1 VLLYRVI
8 MACLAPVLLAM
19 TAFGRSPPGT
29 LRQRLGFITP
39 QQGRPWW
46 VHGASLGELTSA
58 RAVITALAT
67 DAPVHVTMNTATAQA
82 MVQGWA
88 LPGVSI
94 SLAPFDTLGAP
105 GRMVAR
111 LHPRGLVMIENEFWP
126 ARIAACQKAGVPVM
140 VISARISERSAR
152 RWGGAARLMRRV
164 LGQITYLSAQDAA
177 SEARLVALGLPQQVL
192 GARVNL
198 KAGFAP
204 RRGQP
209 SPAQHPSRARTLLA
223 ASTHAGEDALILDA
237 FLAARAQFDQ
247 IIIAPRHPDRGA
259 EIATLIA
266 ARDLPFG
273 QRARGAA
280 IAPDQA
286 VYLADTLGEM
296 DLWYAMAGV
305 TIIGGT
311 FAPKGGHT
319 PFEPTAF
326 GAAIIHGPSLHN
338 FGESFATLDAAGGAI
353 AVQDGQALAAAL
365 TTLTPARQAQ
375 LATAAQGALAA
386 ETDIAGL
393 IAALTHHRS
402 G

>member
-8 MACLAPVLLAM
+8 MACLAPVLVVM
-19 TAFGRSPPGT
+19 TAFGRWPPGT
-29 LRQRLGFITP
+29 LRQRLGFIAP

-58 RAVITALAT
+58 RTVITALAM

-88 LPGVSI
+88 IPGVSV
-94 SLAPFDTLGAP
+94 SLAPFDTLGAA

-126 ARIAACQKAGVPVM
+126 ARIAACARARIPVM

-152 RWGGAARLMRRV
+152 RWGAIAGLMRRV
-164 LGQITYLSAQDAA
+164 LGQIAYLSAQDAA
-177 SEARLVALGLPQQVL
+177 SEARLLALGLPQQVL
-192 GARVNL
+192 GPRVNL

-204 RRGQP
+204 WHGQP
-209 SPAQHPSRARTLLA
+209 GPAQLPSRARTLLA

-247 IIIAPRHPDRGA
+247 LIIAPRHPDRGA

-273 QRARGAA
+273 QRSRGAA

-296 DLWYAMAGV
+296 DLWYERAGV
-305 TIIGGT
+305 AVIGGT

-326 GAAIIHGPSLHN
+326 GVAIIHGPSLHN
-338 FGESFATLDAAGGAI
+338 FGESFAALDAAGGAI
-353 AVQDGQALAAAL
+353 AVQDGASLAAAL
-365 TTLTPARQAQ
+365 TQLTPARQAQ
-375 LATAAQGALAA
+375 IASAAQGALATD
-386 ETDIAGL
+386 TDIAGL
-393 IAALTHHRS
+393 IAALTRHS
-402 G
+402 NG

>member
-1 VLLYRVI
+1 VLPYRVI
-8 MACLAPVLLAM
+8 MACLAPVLVVM
-19 TAFGRSPPGT
+19 TAFGRWPPGT
-29 LRQRLGFITP
+29 LRQRLGLIAP

-46 VHGASLGELTSA
+46 VHGASLGELTSV
-58 RAVITALAT
+58 RAVITALAM

-88 LPGVSI
+88 IPGVSV
-94 SLAPFDTLGAP
+94 SLAPFDTLGAA

-111 LHPRGLVMIENEFWP
+111 LHPRGLVIIENEFWP
-126 ARIAACQKAGVPVM
+126 ARIAACARARIPVM

-152 RWGGAARLMRRV
+152 RWGAIA
-164 LGQITYLSAQDAA
+164 YLSAQDAA
-177 SEARLVALGLPQQVL
+177 SEARLLALGLPQQVL
-192 GARVNL
+192 GPRVNL

-204 RRGQP
+204 WRGQP
-209 SPAQHPSRARTLLA
+209 SPAQPPSRARTLLA

-247 IIIAPRHPDRGA
+247 LIIAPRHPDRGA

-273 QRARGAA
+273 QRSLGAA
-280 IAPDQA
+280 IAPDQT

-326 GAAIIHGPSLHN
+326 GVAIIHGPSLHN
-338 FGESFATLDAAGGAI
+338 FGESFAALDAAGGAI
-353 AVQDGQALAAAL
+353 AVQDGASLAAAL
-365 TTLTPARQAQ
+365 IHLTPARQAQ
-375 LATAAQGALAA
+375 IASAAQDALAA
-386 ETDIAGL
+386 DTDIAGL
-393 IAALTHHRS
+393 IAALTRYS
-402 G
+402 NG